1 MATFDIFRNN
11 AKSIPTS
18 DGQIV
23 RVDMEQI
30 DIGGRKSH
38 LPAQMKSEGLGLSH
52 VPNAGTNIGTGMK

>member
-1 MATFDIFRNN
+1 MSNVNIFQNN

-18 DGQIV
+18 DEQIV

-38 LPAQMKSEGLGLSH
+38 LPAQEKSPSMNLSH
-52 VPNAGTNIGTGMK
+52 VPNAGSMTGSK

>member
-1 MATFDIFRNN
+1 MSNVNIFQNN

-18 DGQIV
+18 DEQIV

-38 LPAQMKSEGLGLSH
+38 LPGQEKSGSMTLSH
-52 VPNAGTNIGTGMK
+52 VPNAGSTTGK

>member
-1 MATFDIFRNN
+1 MSNVNIFQNS

-18 DGQIV
+18 DEQII

-38 LPAQMKSEGLGLSH
+38 LPAQEKSGAMNLSH
-52 VPNAGTNIGTGMK
+52 VPNAGSMTGSK